1 MSRSGKR
8 QASIVLFYPDGESYL
23 KAMVLEGLNYRV
35 FDPTKDVKYNLI
47 SIFGDIYQCL
57 KGNSADLVKSLR
69 SIRHLRILLRKC
81 RARLIADQLR
91 RMEPKAV
98 ITFIDNSNI
107 FHLVCEACK
116 EIPFLAIQNGS
127 RTIWCATE
135 ALPDPD
141 LIYHVD
147 EYFCFGPQVQEM
159 LEKHGHNIK
168 RYTTCG
174 SLVGGYFFSSHLAK
188 GSATAKHHDLCII
201 SQWHSHLS
209 DIKSVPQRWANLGK
223 AINVLTA
230 YVARYTF
237 ERGISVCVALR
248 SNNPAERD
256 FYESHFKGSCVYQE
270 SDRLAFSSY
279 KSVLAAN
286 LAIAI
291 NSTLASE
298 AFGAGLKILFVNPFG
313 EEWLQPTATVGSWY
327 LSEPSYEE
335 FSERVGEL
343 LRMELNTYLTE
354 ASSEMKNTMSFNPDR
369 PAHVVIRERLI
380 QLIMEPSRDD

>member
-23 KAMVLEGLNYRV
+23 KTMVLEGLDYEV
-35 FDPTKDVKYNLI
+35 FNPTKDVKY
-47 SIFGDIYQCL
+47 SVRSVFESIYQCL
-57 KGNSADLVKSLR
+57 RCNSADLVKSLR

-81 RARLIADQLR
+81 RARLIAGQLR
-91 RMEPKAV
+91 EMRPKVV

-107 FHLVCEACK
+107 FHLVCQICK
-116 EIPFLAIQNGS
+116 EIPFLAIQNGG
-127 RTIWCATE
+127 RYIWCATE

-141 LIYHVD
+141 LKYHLD
-147 EYFCFGPQVQEM
+147 EYFCFGPQVQKM
-159 LEKHGHNIK
+159 FEKHGHDIK
-168 RYTTCG
+168 KYVTCG
-174 SLVGGYFFSSHLAK
+174 SLVGGYFFSSHLAGK
-188 GSATAKHHDLCII
+188 STATKLYDLCLV
-201 SQWHSHLS
+201 SQWYSHLP
-209 DIKSVPQRWANLGK
+209 DLKAVPQRWSRLGE
-223 AINVLTA
+223 AINVFTSH
-230 YVARYTF
+230 VARYAS
-237 ERGISVCVALR
+237 EHDIKVCVALR
-248 SNNPAERD
+248 SNNPAERY
-256 FYESHFKGSCVYQE
+256 FYDGYFGGNCLYQE
-270 SDRLAFSSY
+270 NDRLAFSSY
-279 KSVLAAN
+279 KAVASAN

-343 LRMELNTYLTE
+343 LRMEVNTYLTE
-354 ASSEMKNTMSFNPDR
+354 ASSEMKNTMSFNPGR